1 MKDMKVIRFSQHN
14 YFSDFLFFS
23 TKLSP
28 HKTPV
33 TVVREAAETTAL
45 REMNSQKEQFRRLA
59 IMADWDSKENTYRTL
74 GMFSIFCAMAVLTA
88 YSTRPSL

>member
-1 MKDMKVIRFSQHN
+1 
-14 YFSDFLFFS
+14 
-23 TKLSP
+23 
-28 HKTPV
+28 V

-74 GMFSIFCAMAVLTA
+74 GMFFIFCAIISCAHGTFYKTVIMKYANCA
-88 YSTRPSL
+88 YFRKWSPMV